1 MRGYEHPHQRHPVP
15 QRSFLSATPKVL
27 LLPTHLLVNAS
38 SISSSPHLFS
48 SPLVGVLSFP
58 YLLAF
63 YKRGWRQQSDH
74 ELTKVNRMR
83 TVLMNHLDDL
93 HDIWEACSHMPAR
106 VTQEQF
112 SRHLRR
118 ELPEMRLSR
127 DVEEFL
133 FEQVKSTQ
141 AATS

>member
-1 MRGYEHPHQRHPVP
+1 MNIHTSVTLCPKDPSCQQPLKFFFSPHACQCPIY
-15 QRSFLSATPKVL
+15 F
-27 LLPTHLLVNAS
+27 LLPHS
-38 SISSSPHLFS
+38 FS

-58 YLLAF
+58 YILAF

>member
-1 MRGYEHPHQRHPVP
+1 M
-15 QRSFLSATPKVL
+15 
-27 LLPTHLLVNAS
+27 LVNAS

-48 SPLVGVLSFP
+48 SPLVGILSFP
-58 YLLAF
+58 YILAF

-133 FEQVKSTQ
+133 FEQVRSTQ